1 MTINDIPDEAAIT
14 EHNFT
19 ARDAELLI
27 KTMSDTLYR
36 VDTMGRLIYASPSA
50 EKLSGHSMQELIGM
64 DIANIY
70 MQPEK
75 RNEFLQ
81 RLADGNGLLDNYEL
95 QLRHKQGHSVWV
107 LINVRYFYQT
117 DGKLAGIEGII
128 RDITSR
134 KQIEQ
139 ALEYEREKAQ
149 VTLKSIADGVITTDL
164 HGRIDYM
171 NPMASTITSWN
182 HAAAKGLN
190 IEDVYQPR
198 TEYEDQEIINPV
210 MECIRIGDSVMDA
223 NIRLLPQ
230 QDHREFAIRDSA
242 SPIRSADGSIIGV
255 VLIIHDVTHIRDMAQ
270 RLVYQA
276 SHDEQT
282 GLLNRSAF
290 ENRVL
295 HALDDSHQ
303 QGAQHVFCYM
313 DLDQFKV
320 VNDTC
325 GHIAGDAMLNQIS
338 NIMQSFVRD
347 GDTFARI
354 GGDEFGLL
362 LENCPL
368 QRGTAIAE
376 EIREAVASFRFVWQE
391 KIFEIG
397 VSIGIVTLEK
407 NSGDLTEVFSKADS
421 ACFVAKDKG
430 RNRLHIY
437 REKEKGLSHQHR
449 EMHWVHE
456 IQRAF
461 QEGFFCL
468 YTQEIVALNG
478 NAPNSE
484 RHCEVLI
491 RLDNG
496 TEVVPPMAFIPA
508 AERYNLMQKIDRW
521 VIQKSLEQLA
531 DMHRRQALDGIF
543 SINLS
548 GSSIADTGFSKF
560 LLDMLKEYAVLCG
573 NLCFEITETAAILN
587 MNNAIKLI
595 NGVTERG
602 CRFALDDFG
611 CGLSSFYYLKHL
623 PVQYLKID
631 GNFVRDIHKDPVDF
645 SMVEAIN
652 NVGHV
657 MGLKTIA
664 EFVESA
670 EVLEKLE
677 EIGVDYAQGYVIGQ
691 PKPWLCPQ

>member
-1 MTINDIPDEAAIT
+1 MTIKDIPAEAAIT

-27 KTMSDTLYR
+27 ETMSDTLYR

-70 MQPEK
+70 MQPER
-75 RNEFLQ
+75 RNEFVQ

-95 QLRHKQGHSVWV
+95 ELRHKQGHSVWV

-171 NPMASTITSWN
+171 NPMASTITGWN
-182 HAAAKGLN
+182 HDAAKGLN
-190 IEDVYQPR
+190 IVDVYQPR
-198 TEYEDQEIINPV
+198 TESEDQEIINPV
-210 MECIRIGDSVMDA
+210 MECIRIGDTVMGA
-223 NIRLLPQ
+223 NIRLLPR

-242 SPIRSADGSIIGV
+242 SPIRSGDGNIIGV

-276 SHDEQT
+276 SHDAQT

-313 DLDQFKV
+313 DLDQFKI

-437 REKEKGLSHQHR
+437 REEEKGLSHQHR

-468 YTQEIVALNG
+468 YTQEIVALIMAMPLIV
-478 NAPNSE
+478 NAT
-484 RHCEVLI
+484 V
-491 RLDNG
+491 
-496 TEVVPPMAFIPA
+496 
-508 AERYNLMQKIDRW
+508 
-521 VIQKSLEQLA
+521 
-531 DMHRRQALDGIF
+531 
-543 SINLS
+543 
-548 GSSIADTGFSKF
+548 KF
-560 LLDMLKEYAVLCG
+560 
-573 NLCFEITETAAILN
+573 
-587 MNNAIKLI
+587 
-595 NGVTERG
+595 
-602 CRFALDDFG
+602 
-611 CGLSSFYYLKHL
+611 
-623 PVQYLKID
+623 
-631 GNFVRDIHKDPVDF
+631 
-645 SMVEAIN
+645 
-652 NVGHV
+652 
-657 MGLKTIA
+657 
-664 EFVESA
+664 
-670 EVLEKLE
+670 
-677 EIGVDYAQGYVIGQ
+677 
-691 PKPWLCPQ
+691 